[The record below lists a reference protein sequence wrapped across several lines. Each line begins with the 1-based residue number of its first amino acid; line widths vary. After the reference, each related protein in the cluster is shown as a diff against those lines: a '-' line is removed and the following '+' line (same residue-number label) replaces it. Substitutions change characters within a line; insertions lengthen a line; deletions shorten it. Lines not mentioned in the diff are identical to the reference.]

1 MTIHLHGIFPALLT
15 PFRGGPRDEDVDYD
29 ALAGNIGLLNE
40 TGLTGYVVMGSN
52 GECVSLSWG
61 EGLELVKTARGAA
74 APGKLLI
81 AGTGQESTTL
91 TIDFTNSAA
100 DLGADAALIRPPGYF
115 KARMNREALKRHYLA
130 VADAARIPVI
140 IYNIPQNTGVVIEP
154 SLVVELSA
162 HPNIIGLKDSSGSLA
177 NIEEIVRRVPEGFG
191 CLVGS
196 GSLILPAL
204 VMGARGAIL
213 GVANAAPRQCV
224 RIYEL
229 FRGGRTEEA
238 AARQLDLVPLNK
250 AVMETYG
257 IPGLKYAIGRIGQQG
272 GRVRSPLLPLSDI
285 GAAEIGRLMSEL
297 GGHHT

>member
-1 MTIHLHGIFPALLT
+1 MTIRLQGIFPALLT
-15 PFRGGPRDEDVDYD
+15 PFGGGPRDEDVDYG
-29 ALAGNIGLLNE
+29 ALAGNVASLNA
-40 TGLTGYVVMGSN
+40 TGLAGYVVMGSN

-61 EGLELVKTARGAA
+61 EGLELVKTARAAA

-100 DLGADAALIRPPGYF
+100 DLGADAALVRPPGYF
-115 KARMNREALKRHYLA
+115 KSRMTREALKRHYLA
-130 VADAARIPVI
+130 LADAARIPII

-177 NIEEIVRRVPEGFG
+177 NIEEIVRRVPEGFS

-213 GVANAAPRQCV
+213 GVANAAPRHCV
-224 RIYEL
+224 QIYEL
-229 FRGGRTEEA
+229 FRGGRFEEA
-238 AARQLDLVPLNK
+238 AARQLNLVPLNK
-250 AVMETYG
+250 AVMETFG
-257 IPGLKYAIGRIGQQG
+257 IPGLKYAIGLIGQKG
-272 GRVRSPLLPLSDI
+272 GRVRAPLLPLNQDGETLI
-285 GAAEIGRLMSEL
+285 AKLMSEL
-297 GGHHT
+297 GGGRG

>member
-1 MTIHLHGIFPALLT
+1 MTIRLQGIFPALLT
-15 PFRGGPRDEDVDYD
+15 PFGGGPRDEDVDYE
-29 ALAGNIGLLNE
+29 ALAGNIASLNA
-40 TGLTGYVVMGSN
+40 TGLAGYVVMGSN

-61 EGLELVKTARGAA
+61 EGLELVKTARAAA

-100 DLGADAALIRPPGYF
+100 DLGADAALVRPPGYF
-115 KARMNREALKRHYLA
+115 KSRMTREALKRHYGAL
-130 VADAARIPVI
+130 ADAARIPII

-154 SLVVELSA
+154 SLVIELSA

-177 NIEEIVRRVPEGFG
+177 NIEEIVRRVPEGFS

-196 GSLILPAL
+196 GSLVLPAL

-213 GVANAAPRQCV
+213 GVANAAPRHCIH
-224 RIYEL
+224 IYEL
-229 FRGGRTEEA
+229 FRGGRFEEA

-250 AVMETYG
+250 AVMETFG
-257 IPGLKYAIGRIGQQG
+257 IPGLKYAIGLIGQKG
-272 GRVRSPLLPLSDI
+272 GRVRSPLLPL
-285 GAAEIGRLMSEL
+285 AENGEVLIANLMAEL
-297 GGHHT
+297 N

>member
-15 PFRGGPRDEDVDYD
+15 PFGGGPRDEDVDYE
-29 ALAGNIGLLNE
+29 ALAGNIAALNG

-100 DLGADAALIRPPGYF
+100 DLGAEAALVRPPGYF
-115 KARMNREALKRHYLA
+115 KSRMTREALKRHFLA
-130 VADAARIPVI
+130 LADAARIPII

-177 NIEEIVRRVPEGFG
+177 NIEEIVRRVPESFS

-213 GVANAAPRQCV
+213 GVANAAPRHCV
-224 RIYEL
+224 QIYEL
-229 FRGGRTEEA
+229 FRGGRIEEA

-257 IPGLKYAIGRIGQQG
+257 IPGLKHAIGLLGQRG
-272 GRVRSPLLPLSDI
+272 GRVRAPLLPLSKDGEALI
-285 GAAEIGRLMSEL
+285 SDLMAEL
-297 GGHHT
+297 GGNS